1 MEIIKTSL
9 EYDIVNET
17 LPGDDPYFGGKKM
30 AVFARL
36 SLIAEQI
43 GEMEL
48 AKQARD
54 KVKIDN

>member
-9 EYDIVNET
+9 EYDIFNEP

-43 GEMEL
+43 GEL

-54 KVKIDN
+54 KVTIDN